1 MEKAI
6 LDALESLKLALE
18 SDHRRLLLE
27 EREKAALRSTEVLA
41 LKKALDERKE
51 AYDKIRSLDRPESNL
66 LEQAQKDL
74 YQAKLA
80 FDSHPLVASYLS
92 AYRAFKEVEREV
104 DDIVFGPYRKRIIN
118 LEGLYD

>member
-1 MEKAI
+1 